1 MTDKEIGEIILRR
14 GSGRMKKCLS
24 AVLAGVVLCTS
35 MILPSAAVSVSAEA
49 VDPWAAELV
58 NRAVKEDLVPE
69 CLSGK
74 DLRENITRAEFAAM
88 AVKLYEAMSLEKAEL
103 PDYNPFK
110 DTDDP
115 EVLKAFELGIVS
127 GMTANT
133 FCGDELVTREQA
145 ATMLTSVYK
154 VQRVRSKGAYYLMW
168 LTGQYWGDTT
178 PENNKDNYGL
188 QPDQTSSML
197 GNVYNRLYG
206 ALDTSKATLFF
217 DHKDISEW
225 AQESVYFMEMHGVI
239 KGVGNHMFAPKA
251 NAQAQAALVMAIQM
265 LEKV

>member
-1 MTDKEIGEIILRR
+1 MMRKY
-14 GSGRMKKCLS
+14 LS
-24 AVLAGVVLCTS
+24 AILAGVVLCTS
-35 MILPSAAVSVSAEA
+35 LALPSSAVSVSADA

-58 NRAVKEDLVPE
+58 NRAVKENLVPE

-74 DLRENITRAEFAAM
+74 NLRENITRAEFAAM
-88 AVKLYEAMSLEKAEL
+88 AVKLYEAMSLEQAEL
-103 PDYNPFK
+103 PDYNPFQ

-168 LTGQYWGDTT
+168 LTSQYWGDTT
-178 PENNKDNYGL
+178 PGDNNDNFGL
-188 QPDQTSSML
+188 PPDQTSNML
-197 GNVYNRLYG
+197 GSVYNRLFG
-206 ALDTSKATLFF
+206 ALDTSKAVLFF
-217 DHKDISEW
+217 DHNEISDW
-225 AQESVYFMEMHGVI
+225 AHESVYFMEAQGVI
-239 KGVGNHMFAPKA
+239 KGVGNHTFAPKA

-265 LEKV
+265 LEKA